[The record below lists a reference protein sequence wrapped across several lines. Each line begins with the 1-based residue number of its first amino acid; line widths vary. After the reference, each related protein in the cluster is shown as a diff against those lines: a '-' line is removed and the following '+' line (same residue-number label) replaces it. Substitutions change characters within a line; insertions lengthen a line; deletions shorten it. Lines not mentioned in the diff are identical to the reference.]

1 MKIFVSVLIFISFSL
16 ISIFAQVN
24 EKLVKG
30 DNYLNKFDLHNA
42 ATLYEL
48 AYKDDPKD
56 YFVLLKISGI
66 YNDLGEEYY
75 EKRDDENSE
84 KMIRKAI
91 KYAEEFYNTYPDSA
105 KVYSMLAWSYG
116 NLALYEGGNEKVK
129 LAKKIKE
136 NAEKSIA
143 IDPNDY
149 LPYVIL
155 GIYHR
160 QIADLSWLERAFANT
175 FYGKVP
181 DGSFE
186 DSEKRLKRALQLN
199 PDITIAAFHLS
210 LTYKAKEDKE
220 NEIKW
225 LKKVISMKERN
236 FRDKYAK
243 RKSRERLKEL
253 LD

>member
-1 MKIFVSVLIFISFSL
+1 MKIFISVIIFISILFTS
-16 ISIFAQVN
+16 ISAQVN
-24 EKLVKG
+24 ESLLKG
-30 DNYLNKFDLHNA
+30 DNYLKKFDLQNA
-42 ATLYEL
+42 AKQYEL
-48 AYKDDPKD
+48 AYKDDSKD

-66 YNDLGEEYY
+66 YNDLGEDYY

-91 KYAEEFYNTYPDSA
+91 KYAEEFYNAYPDSA
-105 KVYSMLAWSYG
+105 KVYSILAWSYG
-116 NLALYEGGNEKVK
+116 NLALYEGGNEKVR
-129 LAKKIKE
+129 LAMKIKE
-136 NAEKSIA
+136 NAERSIA

-149 LPYVIL
+149 LPYIIL

-175 FYGKVP
+175 FYSKVP

-186 DSEKRLKRALQLN
+186 DSEKMLKKALLLN

-210 LTYKAKEDKE
+210 LTYKATEDEE

-243 RKSRERLKEL
+243 RKARERLNEL